1 MYPLVDGRS
10 GGNLPHPRFDQTCY
24 RNMLRRTL
32 PLLAASAALCAQG
45 QTSSPVTLQLQQMAN
60 GLTRITDISH
70 CGDERLFLTLQ
81 PGTIRIL
88 DGNGAL
94 LPSPFLDITGPVNN
108 NGNEQG
114 LLGLAFD
121 PNYAT
126 NGYFYVHYTG
136 GTGNG
141 SSVISR
147 FSVSTANPN
156 VADPA
161 SEDTLFIWPQPYSN
175 HNGGDLDFGPDGYLY
190 VGFGDGGS
198 AGDPLGN
205 AQDLT
210 DPLGDI
216 IRIDVSDPTVDYT
229 IPPTNPHV
237 GEGNGAMP
245 EIWASG
251 LRNPYR
257 WGFDRLTGDLWIGDV
272 GQNAV
277 EEVDFWPA
285 GDNSGPNFGWRCRE
299 GDIATPG
306 IPQDPCG
313 PAEDYV
319 SPVAVFSHGSQGW
332 CSVIG
337 GHVYRGTWYP
347 HHYGRYIFTDHCAG
361 DFITFGEDFSL
372 DTMLATETQGW
383 SGIGEDLA
391 GQLYIVNHNNGQMK
405 KMYDPCPMDDP
416 AITTDGDALTA
427 TEGDSYQ
434 WYLNGDTIDGATSQT
449 YLAGVSG
456 NYQVRVNFGS
466 PCDLIS
472 DTLAFTVS
480 AIKEGDQG
488 RVAVFPQPAK
498 DQVTLERAEVGAFW
512 NVQLIDALGRTVHT
526 TVWPIGLRQLVVPVG
541 DLPAGSYVVRCQ
553 ALDGYGNATT
563 PLVIAR

>member
-1 MYPLVDGRS
+1 MERS
-10 GGNLPHPRFDQTCY
+10 LA
-24 RNMLRRTL
+24 LA
-32 PLLAASAALCAQG
+32 LLAAPALLTAQVLNKPKLALNNWATG
-45 QTSSPVTLQLQQMAN
+45 LEHPVA
-60 GLTRITDISH
+60 IAH
-70 CGDERLFLTLQ
+70 CGDERLFVVERS
-81 PGTIRIL
+81 GVIRIVS
-88 DGNGAL
+88 DSMTVE
-94 LPSPFLDITGPVNN
+94 PIPFMDIQDRVDAGM
-108 NGNEQG
+108 NEQG
-114 LLGLAFD
+114 LLGLAFGPTYLVD
-121 PNYAT
+121 
-126 NGYFYVHYTG
+126 GYFYVAYNHASPAT
-136 GTGNG
+136 NR
-141 SSVISR
+141 VSR
-147 FSVSTANPN
+147 FRVSQDHN
-156 VADPA
+156 VADTT
-161 SEDTLFIWPQPYSN
+161 SEQVLIDVPDPDWN
-175 HNGGDLDFGPDGYLY
+175 HNGGDLHFGPDGYLY
-190 VGFGDGGS
+190 ISFGDGGS
-198 AGDPLGN
+198 GNDPWGPIGNGQDYTEPLG
-205 AQDLT
+205 
-210 DPLGDI
+210 GMF
-216 IRIDVSDPTVDYT
+216 RIDVSAHDTTYA
-229 IPPTNPHV
+229 IPADNPFATA
-237 GEGNGAMP
+237 GGDTLP
-245 EIWASG
+245 EIWATG
-251 LRNPYR
+251 LRNPWR
-257 WGFDRLTGDLWIGDV
+257 FSFDRLNGDLWIGDV
-272 GQNAV
+272 GQNAW
-277 EEVDFWPA
+277 EEVDHWPSL
-285 GDNSGPNFGWRCRE
+285 DNSGPNFGWRCRE

-306 IPQDPCG
+306 ISQDPCG

-347 HHYGRYIFTDHCAG
+347 HHYGRYIFTDYCAG

-427 TEGDSYQ
+427 TEGDTYQ
-434 WYLNGDTIDGATSQT
+434 WYLNGDMIDGATSQT

>member
-285 GDNSGPNFGWRCRE
+285 GDNSGPNFGWRCYE
-299 GDIATPG
+299 GNTAYNTAG
-306 IPQDPCG
+306 CTAQNTYVA
-313 PAEDYV
+313 PAEV
-319 SPVAVFSHGSQGW
+319 HQQSAQGW

-337 GHVYRGTWYP
+337 GRVYRGDLYWRLEGKYV
-347 HHYGRYIFTDHCAG
+347 YTDYCGGQFYTLVPNGSGGWIRTQVLNSGVLGLAVIAENSAG
-361 DFITFGEDFSL
+361 E
-372 DTMLATETQGW
+372 
-383 SGIGEDLA
+383 
-391 GQLYIVNHNNGQMK
+391 LYAASNNNGVLYK
-405 KMYDPCPMDDP
+405 IKELC
-416 AITTDGDALTA
+416 TDTVPTVTA
-427 TEGDSYQ
+427 NGADLSSTEATSYQ
-434 WYLNGDTIDGATSQT
+434 WYLDGAAISGATSQNYT
-449 YLAGVSG
+449 ATETGNYAVLATFAGGCQLASEAVEVTIMGLNGNQADRLVVRPQPATDELRVEGLSADAATVLLTDASGRTAFSGNARSSAITIGVSG
-456 NYQVRVNFGS
+456 LSNGLYTLQVLDAKGK
-466 PCDLIS
+466 
-472 DTLAFTVS
+472 TLVRRS
-480 AIKEGDQG
+480 
-488 RVAVFPQPAK
+488 VAVQ
-498 DQVTLERAEVGAFW
+498 
-512 NVQLIDALGRTVHT
+512 H
-526 TVWPIGLRQLVVPVG
+526 
-541 DLPAGSYVVRCQ
+541 
-553 ALDGYGNATT
+553 
-563 PLVIAR
+563 